1 MITCRQ
7 YTYPMHTRNYSNFEV
22 AYSIPLQ
29 CFIYH
34 FNSLIYF
41 LFSFRDA
48 KPQVYDHLDSLSL
61 TPDKLKDILYD
72 KDIKRTR

>member
-7 YTYPMHTRNYSNFEV
+7 YTYAHLENILILKWHILFPCNV
-22 AYSIPLQ
+22 L
-29 CFIYH
+29 FI
-34 FNSLIYF
+34 F
-41 LFSFRDA
+41 LFPFRDA

-61 TPDKLKDILYD
+61 TPDKLKDIFHD